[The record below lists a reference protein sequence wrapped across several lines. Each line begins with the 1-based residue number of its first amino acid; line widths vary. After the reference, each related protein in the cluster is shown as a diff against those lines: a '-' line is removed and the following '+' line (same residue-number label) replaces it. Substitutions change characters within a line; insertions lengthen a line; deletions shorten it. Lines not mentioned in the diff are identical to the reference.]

1 MAYFECSKYDREN
14 YILDIRDRIDQK
26 VIKNLMGHYGEA
38 RYRAQNLGKDYEEV
52 RDKSNHI
59 CSYLEHKRF

>member
-26 VIKNLMGHYGEA
+26 VIKNLMKHYGVA
-38 RYRAQNLGKDYEEV
+38 LNRVKNLGEDYEEV
-52 RDKSNHI
+52 QRKTNHI
-59 CSYLEHKRF
+59 CSYIEHKRF

>member
-26 VIKNLMGHYGEA
+26 VLKNLMGKYGEHEYKV
-38 RYRAQNLGKDYEEV
+38 RNLGDDFQEV
-52 RDKSNHI
+52 QNRTNHI